1 MSADRVDNVGEMQ
14 PQSPDS
20 SSVLLLPQEFCHR
33 RKGEETQESVCEN
46 VSMLP
51 ILSLN
56 SSSHF
61 VLLLCVK
68 FIIQGVTVSA
78 HVQVFCECLHAT
90 DFMLVLSI
98 MR

>member
-56 SSSHF
+56 SSSC
-61 VLLLCVK
+61 L
-68 FIIQGVTVSA
+68 GVTVSA
-78 HVQVFCECLHAT
+78 HVQVFCECLHDT